1 MEINLKPILI
11 HESELRFSVVKEAIF
26 EHVDAVFGWD
36 DDFQRKR
43 LIDEYDQTWFYWV
56 YKNDH
61 RIGMLCYK
69 PYDNSYH
76 VHLLIVLPDFQNQ
89 GLGHMTMDFIHK
101 LAQAEQRESVTL
113 SSFIRNEKAV
123 KFYKKLGYDVTNV
136 ESDFYVLTRHFSS
149 IE

>member
-1 MEINLKPILI
+1 MEITLKPILPQ
-11 HESELRFSVVKEAIF
+11 EYELKFSTVKEAIY

-43 LIDEYDQTWFYWV
+43 LIDEYDPTWFYWIN
-56 YKNDH
+56 KNDH

-89 GLGHMTMDFIHK
+89 GLGQMTMDYVHK
-101 LAQAEQRESVTL
+101 LAQAEQRKSITL

-123 KFYKKLGYDVTNV
+123 KFYKKIGYDITSV
-136 ESDFYVLTRHFSS
+136 ENDFYVLTRNFSS
-149 IE
+149 

>member
-1 MEINLKPILI
+1 MEITLKPILQQ
-11 HESELRFSVVKEAIF
+11 EYELRFSIVKEAIY

-43 LIDEYDQTWFYWV
+43 LIDEYDPTWFYWI
-56 YKNDH
+56 YNNDH

-76 VHLLIVLPDFQNQ
+76 VHLLIVFPDFQNQ
-89 GLGHMTMDFIHK
+89 GLGYMTMDYVHQ
-101 LAQAEQRESVTL
+101 LAQAEQRKSITL

-123 KFYKKLGYDVTNV
+123 KFYKKLGYDITNV
-136 ESDFYVLTRHFSS
+136 ESDFYVLTRHFSA